1 MTPATGA
8 TPLGPDDLVITSS
21 TLGHPPFA
29 ELVTAAADAG
39 VRGLSLWPAPDYERA
54 LAEGRTVAELRGLL
68 DDHSVVVNDVDAIV
82 EWVGPGDPGPQYFE
96 EPPRE
101 VLYAAADAL
110 GARLANVLL
119 IGPKGASVDDLAAAF
134 ARVADEAGEHGL
146 GVTLEFSAGTHAP
159 DLATAARIVTLAD
172 RPNGAILV
180 DAWHLHLGR
189 TTIADLAA
197 LPGALVAAVQ
207 LNDGPAER
215 PADFAH
221 ATRYARL
228 APGDGTFDL
237 ATFVNTLDAIGSV
250 APLGIEVFNATL
262 LEAYGAQGLA
272 RRLAGAVRRLRPPG

>member
-1 MTPATGA
+1 MHPVTTAAP
-8 TPLGPDDLVITSS
+8 PLGPDDLVITSS
-21 TLGHPPFA
+21 TLGHPPFP
-29 ELVTAAADAG
+29 ELLAAAVGAG

-54 LAEGRTVAELRGLL
+54 LIEGHAVAELRARL
-68 DDHSVVVNDVDAIV
+68 DDGAVVVNDVDAIV

-96 EPPRE
+96 EPPRDL
-101 VLYAAADAL
+101 LYEAADAL

-119 IGPKGASVDDLAAAF
+119 IGPKGVPVEDLAAAF

-146 GVTLEFSAGTHAP
+146 GVTLEFGAGTHAP
-159 DLATAARIVTLAD
+159 DLVTAAAIVTLAD
-172 RPNGAILV
+172 RPNGFILV

-221 ATRYARL
+221 ATRYERL

-237 ATFVNTLDAIGSV
+237 ATFVATLDAIGCD

-262 LEAYGAQGLA
+262 LAEYGPHELA
-272 RRLAGAVRRLRPPG
+272 RRLAAAVRRLRP